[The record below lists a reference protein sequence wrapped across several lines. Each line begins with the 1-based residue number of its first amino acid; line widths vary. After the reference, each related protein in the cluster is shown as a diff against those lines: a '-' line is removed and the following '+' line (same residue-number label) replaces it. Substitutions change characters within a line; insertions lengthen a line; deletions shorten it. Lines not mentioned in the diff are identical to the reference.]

1 MQVRAIIITISW
13 EVAEALEMKLV
24 NSSRRLKCKSRIRIK
39 QFDFEIVSSVFA
51 LTPFFLLTFFNMN
64 FSSVVMRHY
73 LLLLICAKVTLIF
86 LAFVFHFFVEM
97 HSHRRPRVHQNRFSR
112 VRDLRINCS
121 SAQEWWLVSL
131 GISIS
136 LRLQGFQQF

>member
-24 NSSRRLKCKSRIRIK
+24 NSSRLNGLQTHFICIRVCEDNVRRLKCKSRIRIK

-121 SAQEWWLVSL
+121 SA
-131 GISIS
+131 
-136 LRLQGFQQF
+136 